1 MDKCQSSHA
10 EIYTES
16 NLGLMKYQVCFY
28 LVDPFRVLGL
38 VIFMVQVLEGVVLW
52 LIQKVLELRIN

>member
-10 EIYTES
+10 EIYKES
-16 NLGLMKYQVCFY
+16 NLGLMKYQVWFY

-38 VIFMVQVLEGVVLW
+38 VILMVQVLEG
-52 LIQKVLELRIN
+52 